1 MIVVL
6 IELAGHAIQRNRL
19 VEQLIA
25 GSALNLNRQMV
36 PRIVNRIAGDACR
49 NPVSGDVVPD
59 IPFVAACNAAFVTP
73 DKADVIKK
81 LIDVEFN
88 CLR

>member
-6 IELAGHAIQRNRL
+6 IELAGHAIQRNGL

-25 GSALNLNRQMV
+25 CSALNLNRQMV
-36 PRIVNRIAGDACR
+36 PRIVNRIARNASW
-49 NPVSGDVVPD
+49 NPVGGDVVPD
-59 IPFVAACNAAFVTP
+59 VPFVAACNAAFVTP
-73 DKADVIKK
+73 DKADVIEK